1 MKNSGKKN
9 QEMDIHFVPYYL
21 NLTNNSISF
30 NNLELVSINKF
41 SDNSSIQLNQT
52 NKFKNILYYII

>member
-1 MKNSGKKN
+1 
-9 QEMDIHFVPYYL
+9 MDIHFVPYYL

-30 NNLELVSINKF
+30 NDLELVSINKF
-41 SDNSSIQLNQT
+41 PDNSSIQLNQT